1 MADTERKLHSVAP
14 LTEEYE
20 RKLKNHRRRIA
31 MIIAAAILLVAAA
44 IFVAYYFITHKE
56 YKSLETV
63 STTTRTDSKS
73 AKYMFFAGNMLKLT
87 NDGATY
93 TKKDGTLIWNQIFEM
108 DNPQA
113 SICGNYS
120 CLYEVGNNTVYI
132 MDNKNA
138 CGSIVTTTPV
148 VRASIASQGNVALLM
163 ESDGVDYLQLYDK
176 KGTQIAAGEI
186 HAKNSGYPMDIALS
200 PNGEKLAVSI
210 MDINTGSVNTSIV
223 FYNFGNVGQN
233 EVDKIVG
240 TYLYEDTIIPQL
252 KYMSDDTLVAI
263 ADDCVLM
270 YTGSQRPELSGKIK
284 IKDKIQ
290 STFVNNKNIGLVF
303 SNESGEKYSFVV
315 FDTKGNQVTS
325 GDFDID
331 FENCEFLESGDICIY
346 NDENVI
352 IHTMGGTRRLEYKF
366 YAPIYKVFSESNPI
380 TYSFL
385 LEEELRTC
393 RLK

>member
-1 MADTERKLHSVAP
+1 MADIERKLHSVAP
-14 LTEEYE
+14 LSEEYK
-20 RKLKNHRRRIA
+20 RKLKNHRRRIV

-44 IFVAYYFITHKE
+44 IFVVYYLITHKE
-56 YKSLETV
+56 YRNLETV
-63 STTTRTDSKS
+63 STTLRTDSRS
-73 AKYMFFAGNMLKLT
+73 AKYMSFAGNMLKLT

-108 DNPQA
+108 DKPQA

-148 VRASIASQGNVALLM
+148 VRASVASQGNVALLM

-176 KGTQIAAGEI
+176 KGNQIAAGEI

-210 MDINTGSVNTSIV
+210 MDINTGTANTSIV

-240 TYLYEDTIIPQL
+240 TYLYENTIIPQL
-252 KYMSDDTLVAI
+252 EYMSDETLMAV
-263 ADDCVLM
+263 ADDCVLIF
-270 YTGSQRPELSGKIK
+270 TGSQRPEQSGEIA
-284 IKDKIQ
+284 ISEKIQ
-290 STFVNNKNIGLVF
+290 STFVNNKNLGLVF
-303 SNESGEKYSFVV
+303 ANEEGKKYRFEIYN
-315 FDTKGNQVTS
+315 TQGKKITE

-331 FENCEFLESGDICIY
+331 FKNCEFLESGDICIY
-346 NDENVI
+346 NDEDVI
-352 IHTMGGTRRLEYKF
+352 IQTMGGTRRLEYKF
-366 YAPIYKVFSESNPI
+366 YAPIYKVFSETSPI
-380 TYSFL
+380 RYSFL
-385 LEEELRTC
+385 LEEELRSC